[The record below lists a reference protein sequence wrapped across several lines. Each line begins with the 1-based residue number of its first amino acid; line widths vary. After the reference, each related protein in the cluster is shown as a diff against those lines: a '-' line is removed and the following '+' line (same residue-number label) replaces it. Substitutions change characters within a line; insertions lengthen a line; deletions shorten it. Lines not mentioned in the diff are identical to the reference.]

1 MKLLPSPALPNGIEA
16 EEMGDGVIELITI
29 SDDEACSLGGTSSRL
44 RGKSNV
50 FTCGSVQTLILVED
64 VDILF
69 PEDRGCI
76 AAIQHISET
85 AKGPII
91 LTSNSEMTCYNNAS
105 LLNI

>member
-29 SDDEACSLGGTSSRL
+29 SDDEACSLGGTSPRL
-44 RGKSNV
+44 RGKSNI
-50 FTCGSVQTLILVED
+50 FTCGSVLVED